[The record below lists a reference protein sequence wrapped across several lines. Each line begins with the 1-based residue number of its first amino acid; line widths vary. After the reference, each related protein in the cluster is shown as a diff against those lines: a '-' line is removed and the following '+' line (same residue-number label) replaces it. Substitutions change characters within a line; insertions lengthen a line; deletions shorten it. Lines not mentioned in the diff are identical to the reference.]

1 MRTGPIRRTDWLP
14 VGDTVEG
21 EQLHRGYDSQSE
33 GSSAEE
39 EAMRADPGYDEWDDY
54 FSQAILKKIGERTG
68 KKPNYFDDEEN
79 SEDSSRDDSS
89 GDDEGLLERPCAR
102 RCVDDKATSSRDAD
116 PSMALLCGL

>member
-1 MRTGPIRRTDWLP
+1 MGPIRRTDWLP

-21 EQLHRGYDSQSE
+21 EQLDRGYDSQSE

-54 FSQAILKKIGERTG
+54 FSQAILKTIGQRTG
-68 KKPNYFDDEEN
+68 VKASYVDNEES
-79 SEDSSRDDSS
+79 SEDERCEDSS
-89 GDDEGLLERPCAR
+89 GDDEGLLERHTAR
-102 RCVDDKATSSRDAD
+102 RCVDDEAKSSRDAD

>member
-54 FSQAILKKIGERTG
+54 FSQAILKKIGQRTG
-68 KKPNYFDDEEN
+68 VKASYVDHEES
-79 SEDSSRDDSS
+79 SEDADREDSS

-102 RCVDDKATSSRDAD
+102 RCVDGEAKSSRDAD